1 MSYRNTS
8 RRSGS
13 AKDRTIFLGDTHGH
27 DTWKAIIAYAN
38 PDRVVFIGDYFDSR
52 VKELTAAVQMFNM
65 NEIIEFKK
73 TGVMEVI
80 LLIGN
85 HDYHYFP
92 EIGYNGTSGYQSG
105 AANEI
110 GRLLNENREHFQ
122 MAYLLDNVLCT
133 HAGVGYDWLMNQIYY
148 NPEVDPIDK
157 YINDFWKYKPKSFQF
172 AGIDP
177 YGDSKTQT
185 PIWIRPYS
193 LMSGNKD
200 TFLKEEYIQIVGHTT
215 VDTIDMGKATGGR
228 YYFIDTL
235 GKSGEFLIYEDGVFS
250 KDTIWNKINK

>member
-1 MSYRNTS
+1 M
-8 RRSGS
+8 
-13 AKDRTIFLGDTHGH
+13 RTIFIGDIHGY
-27 DTWKAIIAYAN
+27 DTWKSIILKTN

-52 VKELTAAVQMFNM
+52 NPEKTAAVQMLNM
-65 NEIIEFKK
+65 QEIIDFKK
-73 TGVMEVI
+73 TGVVEVI

-92 EIGYNGTSGYQSG
+92 EIGYNGTSGYQSR
-105 AANEI
+105 ASTAI
-110 GRLLNENREHFQ
+110 GHLLNENREHFQ

-133 HAGVGYDWLMNQIYY
+133 HAGVSHNWLIDQMNY
-148 NPEVDPIDK
+148 NPEDNIVNF
-157 YINDFWKYKPKSFQF
+157 INDIWKYKPQSFQF
-172 AGIDP
+172 NGYDP

-200 TFLKEEYIQIVGHTT
+200 TFLKEQYIQIVGHTT

-228 YYFIDTL
+228 YYFIDSL
-235 GKSGEFLIYEDGVFS
+235 GTSGEYLIYEDKVFS
-250 KDTIWNKINK
+250 KDSIK